1 MKQKAEIVPASEQ
14 DLAVLAELA
23 EQCFPDPWSE
33 NVFRQTMC
41 CCYNRIWCAKVDG
54 KLCGYAAVSRT
65 GDAVN
70 LDDIAVSPAF
80 RRQGIGR
87 KLVQALLE
95 HLIAAGVAALSLEVR
110 VSNAPAIA
118 LYEQLGFQ
126 IVGCRKKYYVN
137 PREDAYIMRKQWKE
151 ISL

>member
-1 MKQKAEIVPASEQ
+1 MEVWNLPGSGRQCPYFFEPQPSASG
-14 DLAVLAELA
+14 A
-23 EQCFPDPWSE
+23 
-33 NVFRQTMC
+33 
-41 CCYNRIWCAKVDG
+41 YNYG
-54 KLCGYAAVSRT
+54 
-65 GDAVN
+65 
-70 LDDIAVSPAF
+70 
-80 RRQGIGR
+80 RQGIGR